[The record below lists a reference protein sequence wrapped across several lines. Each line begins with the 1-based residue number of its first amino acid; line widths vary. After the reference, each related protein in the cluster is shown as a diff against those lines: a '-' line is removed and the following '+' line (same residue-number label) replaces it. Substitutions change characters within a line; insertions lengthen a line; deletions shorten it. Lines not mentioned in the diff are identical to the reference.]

1 MEKLKP
7 HFLSWDCTLSGNSH
21 ASKFRRAC
29 GGAFLPPRFSSV
41 PVTPHPV
48 FWHLTFSFFLSSA
61 YIAQAGPKLAL
72 YLRTNLD
79 FWSSERESMW
89 QSSPGE
95 EGLERSAANSSD
107 ELWSCKGAPCVCS
120 HLVLQRAVTEHEGP
134 SWTQGWETLKG
145 AGSAHH
151 LQAWANPSFSLW
163 SPVSCSAQWF
173 PHSREGFGTV
183 EARSQQPW
191 QETPCLLGGV
201 HAPCKFT
208 LPTGLSIPW
217 PQSQVSL
224 QTPWLDCKTHTRAV
238 FPLGSWGWRGVGRW
252 FCEKDEGLFNKKN
265 TNDWR
270 CSPQHCVKKPKVWLT
285 VQEDT
290 IT

>member
-29 GGAFLPPRFSSV
+29 GGAFLPPRFSSA
-41 PVTPHPV
+41 PVTLHPV

-72 YLRTNLD
+72 YPRTNLD

-95 EGLERSAANSSD
+95 EGLERSACKLLWRAM
-107 ELWSCKGAPCVCS
+107 ELQGCTVCLQSFGA
-120 HLVLQRAVTEHEGP
+120 A
-134 SWTQGWETLKG
+134 
-145 AGSAHH
+145 AGSDG
-151 LQAWANPSFSLW
+151 AWRTLLDTRLGDAEGGWFCTPLAGMSKPFLLTVVSSELLCPTI
-163 SPVSCSAQWF
+163 SPT
-173 PHSREGFGTV
+173 SREGFRTV

-224 QTPWLDCKTHTRAV
+224 QTTWLDCKTHTRAV
-238 FPLGSWGWRGVGRW
+238 FPLGSWGWRGVGR
-252 FCEKDEGLFNKKN
+252 
-265 TNDWR
+265 
-270 CSPQHCVKKPKVWLT
+270 
-285 VQEDT
+285 
-290 IT
+290 